1 MAATDEETIRSEI
14 RTERAELAEAVG
26 QLRGAVARVKRLGS
40 KVRSKQALGA
50 GGAVALGFVK
60 AGGLGATARLLRRR
74 KR

>member
-1 MAATDEETIRSEI
+1 MATDEEKIRGEI

-26 QLRGAVARVKRLGS
+26 DLRGAVAKIKRIGAKL
-40 KVRSKQALGA
+40 RSKQALGA

-60 AGGLGATARLLRRR
+60 AGGLGAAVRLIRRR

>member
-26 QLRGAVARVKRLGS
+26 ELRGAAARVKRIAAKL
-40 KVRSKQALGA
+40 KSKQALGA

>member
-1 MAATDEETIRSEI
+1 MAATDEETIRDEI

-26 QLRGAVARVKRLGS
+26 QLRGAAARVRRIGS
-40 KVRSKQALGA
+40 KLRSKQALGA

-60 AGGLGATARLLRRR
+60 AGGLGAAARLIKRR

>member
-26 QLRGAVARVKRLGS
+26 QLRGALARVKRVGAKL
-40 KVRSKQALGA
+40 RSKQAIGA
-50 GGAVALGFVK
+50 GGAVAVGFVK

-74 KR
+74 RR

>member
-1 MAATDEETIRSEI
+1 MATTDEETIRGEI

-26 QLRGAVARVKRLGS
+26 ELRGAVARIKRIGRAL
-40 KVRSKQALGA
+40 RSKQALGA

-74 KR
+74 KG

>member
-1 MAATDEETIRSEI
+1 MAATDEETIRSET

-26 QLRGAVARVKRLGS
+26 QLRGAVARVKRVGS
-40 KVRSKQALGA
+40 KLRSKQALGA
-50 GGAVALGFVK
+50 GVAVAVGFVK

>member
-1 MAATDEETIRSEI
+1 MAATDEETIRGEL
-14 RTERAELAEAVG
+14 RAERAELAEAVG
-26 QLRGAVARVKRLGS
+26 ELRGAVGRMKRIAS
-40 KVRSKQALGA
+40 KLRSKQALGA

>member
-1 MAATDEETIRSEI
+1 MATDEEKIRGEI

-26 QLRGAVARVKRLGS
+26 DLRGAVAKIQRIGAKL
-40 KVRSKQALGA
+40 RSKQALGA

-60 AGGLGATARLLRRR
+60 AGGLGAAVRLIRRR

>member
-1 MAATDEETIRSEI
+1 MATEEETIRGEI

-26 QLRGAVARVKRLGS
+26 ELRGAVARIKRIGTKL
-40 KVRSKQALGA
+40 KSKQALGA

-60 AGGLGATARLLRRR
+60 AGGVGALARVIRRR

>member
-1 MAATDEETIRSEI
+1 MATDEETIRGEI

-26 QLRGAVARVKRLGS
+26 ELRGAVARVKRLGA
-40 KVRSKQALGA
+40 KLKSKQAL

-60 AGGLGATARLLRRR
+60 AGGVGAVARLIRRR

>member
-1 MAATDEETIRSEI
+1 MATEEETIRSEI

-26 QLRGAVARVKRLGS
+26 ELRGAVARIKRIGAKL
-40 KVRSKQALGA
+40 KSKQALGA

-60 AGGLGATARLLRRR
+60 AGGVGATVRLLRRR

>member
-1 MAATDEETIRSEI
+1 MATEEETIRSEI

-26 QLRGAVARVKRLGS
+26 ELRGAVARIKRIGAKL
-40 KVRSKQALGA
+40 KSKQALGA

-60 AGGLGATARLLRRR
+60 AGGVGATARLLRRR